1 VSRLRWKPTKLLL
14 GSGSEGRSE
23 TIRLASP
30 MTADALLIR
39 RDGVFG
45 ELVRARR

>member
-23 TIRLASP
+23 TNRLAFH
-30 MTADALLIR
+30 MRADVLLIR

-45 ELVRARR
+45 ELVRASQ